1 MAMSL
6 RPNWRQ
12 SRIQWYGSHNRGV
25 DHLFLATETATNKE
39 VVVNRVVL
47 SANEEELRH
56 DVEALARC
64 DSKFVI
70 SYSTVVVSHEELCVS
85 PP

>member
-1 MAMSL
+1 M
-6 RPNWRQ
+6 
-12 SRIQWYGSHNRGV
+12 

-39 VVVNRVVL
+39 VVVKRVVL
-47 SANEEELRH
+47 SAK
-56 DVEALARC
+56 C

-70 SYSTVVVSHEELCVS
+70 SYSTVVVSHEELWVS